1 MAPIIVVRCCSLVWV
16 PKRIPTPRSKPSST
30 TYIRIANA
38 ITAAQKCT
46 SHIVASLRRSASGG
60 RFGRAGRLHWAVSC
74 CGCVPHPGLGR
85 AFTQQTV
92 DVAEAEPVDEGV
104 DDDIAEQRR
113 KRLRPGQ
120 ARRHR
125 VGGAQYPV
133 HDPWLTPDFGGD
145 PAGNYRHETGW
156 EGEECA
162 PQKPSRRLQ
171 PAAEAQPIAEP
182 ADGEY

>member
-46 SHIVASLRRSASGG
+46 SHIVASLRRSGASGG

-104 DDDIAEQRR
+104 DDDIAQQRR

-125 VGGAQYPV
+125 VGG
-133 HDPWLTPDFGGD
+133 D
-145 PAGNYRHETGW
+145 PAGNYRHETSW

-162 PQKPSRRLQ
+162 PQKPSRRFQ